1 MNSQIIP
8 VNLSELMLSLQNKVV
23 GGMMENMPDALGN
36 LKINDVLTLEFVQGM
51 DFSSGSVQDVPVKV
65 SLNGQTL

>member
-1 MNSQIIP
+1 MNSQLSP

-36 LKINDVLTLEFVQGM
+36 LKINDVLTLEFVQGL
-51 DFSSGSVQDVPVKV
+51 
-65 SLNGQTL
+65 SLIHI